1 MSTLAVAAAI
11 ETGWFIAYAVT
22 LLVTWPRRPRQRS
35 ADPGLPAF
43 LQVML
48 ARRVKA
54 WVEPA
59 VDATFADLMRRG
71 WFESSGHTVRLTTG
85 DDRQLTAAEQDIYTH
100 VSTVVGKNPDGTA
113 PLAALNEGH
122 GPSTKWAAFQKA
134 AETEALSRGLI
145 RHRLPTPLKMLL
157 IVSGLAAPLFYVLSI
172 EDKPGPLIAMFILG
186 GLIYWWIVA
195 ESLGGHVLTAA
206 GAQIAGPVPH
216 AGFAN
221 GSPLTA
227 PRDDNTGWVY
237 DGSTGW
243 RRWRVAEDSFITFSR
258 WPDRLVWIAAI
269 GWAIVLIGTVS
280 MTDRFDFGDLFLPAL
295 GAYLGTFAV
304 RGLIG
309 LSRAIRM
316 RLKQREF
323 ERGRSEVTG
332 TAVRKFTHTYDAPGG
347 DGSTRRTDH
356 YIVVDTGAG
365 QYARKF
371 IVPEHTYDTVHEGRT
386 VVRALPAWQTHYP
399 DAFEV
404 LQP

>member
-1 MSTLAVAAAI
+1 
-11 ETGWFIAYAVT
+11 
-22 LLVTWPRRPRQRS
+22 
-35 ADPGLPAF
+35 
-43 LQVML
+43 ML

-71 WFESSGHTVRLTTG
+71 WFESWGHTVRLTAG
-85 DDRQLTAAEQDIYTH
+85 DGRQLTAAEQDISAH
-100 VSTVVGKNPDGTA
+100 VSTAVGKSPEGTA

-122 GPSTKWAAFQKA
+122 GPSTKWAGFQKA

-145 RHRLPTPLKMLL
+145 RQRLSTPLKVLL
-157 IVSGLAAPLFYVLSI
+157 IVSGLAAPLFYILSI
-172 EDKPGPLIAMFILG
+172 EDETGTFFAMLILG
-186 GLIYWWIVA
+186 GLICWWIIA
-195 ESLGGHVLTAA
+195 ESFGGHVLTAA
-206 GAQIAGPVPH
+206 GAQVAGPVPD

-227 PRDDNTGWVY
+227 SRDDNAGWVY
-237 DGSTGW
+237 DENTGW
-243 RRWRVAEDSFITFSR
+243 RRWQLGEDSFITFSR
-258 WPDRLVWIAAI
+258 WPERLTWIAAV
-269 GWAIVLIGTVS
+269 GWAVILVGTIS
-280 MTDRFDFGDLFLPAL
+280 MIDRFDFGDLLLPAL

-316 RLKQREF
+316 RIKQREF
-323 ERGRSEVTG
+323 ERGRSPVTG
-332 TAVRKFTHTYDAPGG
+332 TAVRKFTHTYDAPGS

-371 IVPEHTYDTVHEGRT
+371 IVGEQTYDTVHEGRT